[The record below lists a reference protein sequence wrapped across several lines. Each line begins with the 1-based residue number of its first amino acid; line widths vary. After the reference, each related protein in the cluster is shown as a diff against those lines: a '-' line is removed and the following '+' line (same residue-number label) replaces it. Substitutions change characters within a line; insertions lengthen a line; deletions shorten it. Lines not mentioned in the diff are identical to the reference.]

1 MIGIMKVNRVL
12 RISTLVSQSNLDK
25 GSKIAMMMLYY
36 YMLFIIY
43 LHLVGC
49 MWFFVIEQTWLTAQ
63 EDSRYQPWIP
73 PYDYYDCNDNF
84 WDRY

>member
-1 MIGIMKVNRVL
+1 MIGILKVNRVL

-49 MWFFVIEQTWLTAQ
+49 MWFFVIERNYITSK
-63 EDSRYQPWIP
+63 EDSRY
-73 PYDYYDCNDNF
+73 
-84 WDRY
+84 